1 MVKQLFMCLLAISG
15 GALVGTAAAAFITI
29 LAIIPRLAQVSNT
42 PNKIGLYE
50 IIVSLS
56 MTIVSLST
64 LMGWSIKV
72 NSRIILILIGF
83 TLGIFIG
90 LLASA
95 LAEVLNVMPVLFRRV
110 KIYKYITAV
119 LIAVALGKMIG
130 SFFSWNIIGKH

>member
-50 IIVSLS
+50 NIVSLS
-56 MTIVSLST
+56 MTFVSLST
-64 LMGWSIKV
+64 LMEWSIKV

-110 KIYKYITAV
+110 KIYKYITVV

>member
-50 IIVSLS
+50 IVVSLS
-56 MTIVSLST
+56 MAIVSLST

-72 NSRIILILIGF
+72 NSRIILVLIGF
-83 TLGIFIG
+83 ILGVFIG

-110 KIYKYITAV
+110 KIYRYITAV